1 MTIPTYRPSENI
13 LREMFNICIKLKKK
27 DPKNAQYLKDNI
39 GWLNEHI
46 YDLEEEIEELKAIL
60 NRF

>member
-1 MTIPTYRPSENI
+1 MTTPIYRPSENR
-13 LREMFNICIKLKKK
+13 LREMFNICRELEKK
-27 DPKNAQYLKDNI
+27 DPKNAKHLKDNI

>member
-1 MTIPTYRPSENI
+1 MTRPSENI
-13 LREMFNICIKLKKK
+13 LRETFNICIELEKK
-27 DPKNAQYLKDNI
+27 DPKNAQYLKNNI

-46 YDLEEEIEELKAIL
+46 YDLEEEIEDLKAIL

>member
-1 MTIPTYRPSENI
+1 MTRPSENI
-13 LREMFNICIKLKKK
+13 LREMFNICTELEKKG
-27 DPKNAQYLKDNI
+27 PKKTARRLKDNI

-46 YDLEEEIEELKAIL
+46 FDLEEEIEDLKAIL